1 MLEVLVLEEI
11 VREKNLRRSWF
22 FQAMLMGLLGV
33 WCCDRGQAERP
44 PDAVSQPDAGWERV
58 VFSVEL
64 ADPVL
69 PTATVGAHRVVQF
82 RDHNGFPAGYA
93 LRVTTPVCTDG
104 KCKIVEV
111 TMHWNAVG
119 YYERL
124 ECPPGKP
131 LTKKEHVPFTAE
143 DYAKL
148 DSILKNRDSILARH
162 SLAFLAK
169 PVENDLGLDAIS
181 GATPLTVQE
190 SVVHDAAYTSWALW
204 HWANGEIVS
213 KLCRLTEQSCTPAY
227 LKHLLRSQD
236 RTYVDFAVQYVIA
249 HHPSDAQFADDVL
262 HVLEHGDREH
272 ILLALRF
279 LSGALK
285 DKEQLHARL
294 IESYGRM
301 KSMNS
306 PLILDYFSAE
316 RDLPRSTLEG
326 LTSHLDRLPY
336 FQVHLILRLLEQR
349 KFFSPK
355 TEADVARLLD
365 GNDFF
370 IARRACE
377 HLLQQ
382 DLGSGTEKKVA
393 AFRQRYRD
401 RL

>member
-1 MLEVLVLEEI
+1 MWICL
-11 VREKNLRRSWF
+11 
-22 FQAMLMGLLGV
+22 AGV
-33 WCCDRGQAERP
+33 WCWDGAQADRP
-44 PDAVSQPDAGWERV
+44 PAAVSQPDAGWEQV
-58 VFSVEL
+58 VFRVEL

-69 PTATVGAHRVVQF
+69 PTATVGVHRVVQF
-82 RDHNGFPAGYA
+82 RDRNGFPVGYA
-93 LRVTTPVCTDG
+93 LRVTTPVCTDN
-104 KCKIVEV
+104 KCKIVEA

-131 LTKKEHVPFTAE
+131 LTKKEHVPFAAE

-169 PVENDLGLDAIS
+169 PAENDLGLDAIS

-213 KLCRLTEQSCTPAY
+213 KLCRLTEQSCTPGY
-227 LKHLLRSQD
+227 LKHLLHSQD
-236 RTYVDFAVQYVIA
+236 RSYVDYALKHVLA
-249 HHPSDAQFADDVL
+249 RHPSDAQFAEDVL

-272 ILLALRF
+272 IMLSLRF
-279 LSGALK
+279 LTGAFK
-285 DKEQLHARL
+285 DKRQLHARL

-306 PLILDYFSAE
+306 PLVLDYFSAE

-336 FQVHLILRLLEQR
+336 FQIHLILRLLEQR
-349 KFFSPK
+349 EFFSPK
-355 TEADVARLLD
+355 TEADIARLLD

-377 HLLQQ
+377 HLLKQ
-382 DLGSGTEKKVA
+382 DMGSETKEKVA